1 VSATIKFRETKY
13 LGKLGFKR
21 NNILY
26 NYYYVEIL
34 KKIIFT
40 FWSSSLSHLMPDTQ
54 LVYKIFAFEFY
65 YFNQTEDKVPL
76 KAVEKNE

>member
-1 VSATIKFRETKY
+1 MKFREMKY

-34 KKIIFT
+34 KKINFT
-40 FWSSSLSHLMPDTQ
+40 FWSSSLSHLTSDTQ
-54 LVYKIFAFEFY
+54 LVYKIFAFEFF
-65 YFNQTEDKVPL
+65 YFNQTVDKV
-76 KAVEKNE
+76 KQA